1 MNVFLGKWIGYYE
14 NVVPDNLCDDI
25 INYTVNN
32 KTMTPSTYSTHSGE
46 SSRSS
51 ERVLMDDVW
60 FRFGEDKFY
69 EEMRELTLKVLDIYN
84 KVHNVN
90 CTRLTD
96 FRVNRYNSGGFMSEH
111 IDNIHHSHG
120 QQYGYPHLSVLLFLN
135 EDYEGGE
142 FVVADNEYQTEKGS
156 AIIFPSNFM
165 FPHKVNKVEYG
176 TRWSVVSW
184 LM

>member
-1 MNVFLGKWIGYYE
+1 MNVFLDKWIGYYE

-25 INYTVNN
+25 IRYTVNS

-46 SSRSS
+46 SSRSA
-51 ERVLMDDVW
+51 ERVYMDDVW

-69 EEMRELTLKVLDIYN
+69 EEMRERTLKVLDIYN
-84 KVHNVN
+84 KVHSVN

-111 IDNIHHSHG
+111 IDNIHHSHC

-142 FVVADNEYQTEKGS
+142 FVVAENEDQTEKGS

>member
-14 NVVPDNLCDDI
+14 NVVPDQLCDDI
-25 INYTVNN
+25 IRYTVNS

-69 EEMRELTLKVLDIYN
+69 EEMREHTLKVLDIYN

-120 QQYGYPHLSVLLFLN
+120 QQYGY
-135 EDYEGGE
+135 
-142 FVVADNEYQTEKGS
+142 EYQTEKGS

-165 FPHKVNKVEYG
+165 FPHKVNKIEYG

>member
-1 MNVFLGKWIGYYE
+1 MNIFLDKWIGYYE

-25 INYTVNN
+25 INYTVNS

-46 SSRSS
+46 SSRSA
-51 ERVLMDDVW
+51 ERVYMDDVW

-69 EEMRELTLKVLDIYN
+69 EEMRERTLKVLDIYN
-84 KVHNVN
+84 KVHSVN

-120 QQYGYPHLSVLLFLN
+120 Q
-135 EDYEGGE
+135 
-142 FVVADNEYQTEKGS
+142 
-156 AIIFPSNFM
+156 
-165 FPHKVNKVEYG
+165 
-176 TRWSVVSW
+176 
-184 LM
+184 